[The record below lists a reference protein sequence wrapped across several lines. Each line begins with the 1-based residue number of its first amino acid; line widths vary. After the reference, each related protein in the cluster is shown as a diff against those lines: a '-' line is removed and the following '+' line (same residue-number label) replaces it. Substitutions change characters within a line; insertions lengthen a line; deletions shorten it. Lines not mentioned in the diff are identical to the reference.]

1 MHFSAD
7 FVPAI
12 TVRSIEF
19 RFVEMLARF
28 PYWLNRNVIFFVNR
42 LREVSRRQHGGVVFV
57 ELFRF
62 RTCGAELQGLF
73 FFLFGE
79 LLQYDVLFSFS
90 RVCFFFFSSSLIKRD
105 VVGPTQ
111 SGQLFYASFL
121 CVCGFFFARDLVSF
135 ILVFSFLF

>member
-1 MHFSAD
+1 M
-7 FVPAI
+7 
-12 TVRSIEF
+12 
-19 RFVEMLARF
+19 
-28 PYWLNRNVIFFVNR
+28 
-42 LREVSRRQHGGVVFV
+42 
-57 ELFRF
+57 
-62 RTCGAELQGLF
+62 F